1 MDKWLK
7 RKIIEEDENSN
18 NNNIKCEHDA
28 KIEIKRSAKTEIP
41 KN

>member
-7 RKIIEEDENSN
+7 RKNIEKDENSK
-18 NNNIKCEHDA
+18 NNIKCEHDA